1 MIYLS
6 TGAFQNQNFYKT
18 ANKYFEKN
26 INYIELSQGKFTRNI
41 ENKLNKLE
49 KKKIKFIFH
58 NYFPVPEKPFIINL
72 ASSDK
77 KILKRSID
85 HFKKVINLSS
95 KYNIKYVS
103 AHAGF
108 KVNFLKNTFKIK
120 NLSEVDIIEDKTAE
134 NNFINSIKI
143 ISKIAKEKGINI
155 LIENNVLSKK
165 NYCLFKF
172 NPFLFSE
179 SKNIKKIINKLPK
192 NVGLLLDTGHLKVT
206 AKTLGLNLS
215 NEYMNIFK
223 FIKGYHLSDN
233 NGKLDSNK
241 EFTKKAWWFKK
252 FNKNL
257 DYYTIEVY
265 QKKILRLKKQIKIL
279 NNYLIGK

>member
-72 ASSDK
+72 ASSDE
-77 KILKRSID
+77 KILNQSID

-103 AHAGF
+103 VHAGF
-108 KVNFLKNTFKIK
+108 KVNFLKNTFNIK
-120 NLSEVDIIEDKTAE
+120 NLSEVEIIEDKIAE

-143 ISKIAKEKGINI
+143 ISKIAKKKRIEI

-165 NYCLFKF
+165 NYYLFKF

-179 SKNIKKIINKLPK
+179 SKNIKKIINQLPK
-192 NVGLLLDTGHLKVT
+192 NVGLLLDTGHLKVS
-206 AKTLGLNLS
+206 AKTLGLNLFD
-215 NEYMNIFK
+215 EYVNIFK
-223 FIKGYHLSDN
+223 FIKGYHLNDN

-241 EFTKKAWWFKK
+241 EFTKNAWWFKK

-265 QKKILRLKKQIKIL
+265 QKNISRLKKQIEIL
-279 NNYLIGK
+279 NNILINK